1 VNKYGL
7 EGVITF
13 PGECQFD
20 PDEYQVTIPASLSQ
34 LGRDVTLGIFDRCTV
49 EIGIEKD
56 RNTKRGRTKMVL
68 V

>member
-1 VNKYGL
+1 MGL
-7 EGVITF
+7 I
-13 PGECQFD
+13 
-20 PDEYQVTIPASLSQ
+20 IPADGPEILDKAFKA
-34 LGRDVTLGIFDRCTV
+34 LGDREVPLGIFDRCTV

>member
-1 VNKYGL
+1 
-7 EGVITF
+7 
-13 PGECQFD
+13 
-20 PDEYQVTIPASLSQ
+20 
-34 LGRDVTLGIFDRCTV
+34 VTLGIFDRCTV